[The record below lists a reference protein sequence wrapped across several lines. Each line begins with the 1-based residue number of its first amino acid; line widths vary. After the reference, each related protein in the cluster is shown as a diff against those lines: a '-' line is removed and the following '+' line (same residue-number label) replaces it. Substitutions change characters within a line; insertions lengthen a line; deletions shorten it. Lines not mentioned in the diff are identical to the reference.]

1 MGSTPTAITIRNTI
15 KTKLETVDASASV
28 TSGADSW
35 TFNRNLVDSVTHG
48 GDPRAN
54 ADASASAALH
64 LRSIEQRPGASLGDL
79 LTTAFFEVY
88 ARSVPTANTA
98 QARAEAAYELAGDIS
113 AALQQGDRTL
123 GGIVRTVAMQI
134 EARDGQGDP
143 EHEWA
148 AGCGLVIVRIET
160 TWANRLGT

>member
-1 MGSTPTAITIRNTI
+1 MGTTPTAITVRDTI
-15 KTKLETVDASASV
+15 KTRLETIDGSSSV
-28 TSGADSW
+28 TAGSHSW
-35 TFNRNLVDSVTHG
+35 TFNRNLADSVSLG

-64 LRSIEQRPGASLGDL
+64 LRSIEQRPGANLGDL
-79 LTTAFFEVY
+79 LTTAFFEIY
-88 ARSVPTANTA
+88 ARSVPTANS
-98 QARAEAAYELAGDIS
+98 AEKRTESAYELAGDIS

-143 EHEWA
+143 DHEWA
-148 AGCGLVIVRIET
+148 AGCGLVLVRVET
-160 TWANRLGT
+160 TWSNRLGT